1 MPARKRQKPNQEKEE
16 KFVKKEEKFVK
27 EKFVKWR
34 KCPGRG
40 ILLEDLEPGS
50 LLEDQQHRPAEAL
63 WRFYKTLPEFAG
75 VPFAQ
80 FKKQLDKYVKNVGYG
95 KEMAERDAK
104 ALRHDRAVHPRRS
117 RNQRGELVFD
127 MHVAKDLLQR
137 DVKDGKHL
145 TMKPSALRRTRPAY
159 MEFSQT
165 VFRHRIYQEVRRN
178 KFLHYLDLKR
188 AKLRP
193 APPRSKVDLL
203 VKLLFEDLGIDDE

>member
-1 MPARKRQKPNQEKEE
+1 MPARKRQKPNQ
-16 KFVKKEEKFVK
+16 KKEEKFVN
-27 EKFVKWR
+27 WI

-40 ILLEDLEPGS
+40 IMLEDLEPGG
-50 LLEDQQHRPAEAL
+50 LLEDHLHRPAEAL

-80 FKKQLDKYVKNVGYG
+80 FKKQLDLYVVNVGYG
-95 KEMAERDAK
+95 KEMSERDAK
-104 ALRHDRAVHPRRS
+104 ALRHDRAIHTRRP

-127 MHVAKDLLQR
+127 MHFAKDLLRR

-145 TMKPSALRRTRPAY
+145 TMEPSALRRTRPAY

-178 KFLHYLDLKR
+178 KFLHHLDLKR

-203 VKLLFEDLGIDDE
+203 VQLLFEDLRINDE